1 MGGSMDE
8 SKEIPSAHGA
18 RLGIHQGAIHVFPGE
33 SNTFPGESNTSIGA
47 TPDGRP
53 TFTRPAKEDNVFVG
67 YCANEDQARRGWEA
81 LGSPGEFETYSK
93 ALQRLEANQFIF
105 RDGKNERIEVV
116 IVDAEQLAR
125 LAGRRSL
132 GGAS

>member
-1 MGGSMDE
+1 MGDSMDE

-18 RLGIHQGAIHVFPGE
+18 RLGVHQGAIHVFPGE
-33 SNTFPGESNTSIGA
+33 SNTFIGA

-53 TFTRPAKEDNVFVG
+53 TFIRPAKEDNVFVG

-105 RDGKNERIEVV
+105 RNGKNERIEVV

>member
-18 RLGIHQGAIHVFPGE
+18 HLGVHQGAIHVFPGE
-33 SNTFPGESNTSIGA
+33 SNMLIGV

-53 TFTRPAKEDNVFVG
+53 TFIRPAKEDNVFVG

>member
-18 RLGIHQGAIHVFPGE
+18 RLGVHQGAIHVFPGE
-33 SNTFPGESNTSIGA
+33 SKAFIGE

-53 TFTRPAKEDNVFVG
+53 TFIRPAKEDNVFVG

-105 RDGKNERIEVV
+105 RNGKNERIEVV
-116 IVDAEQLAR
+116 IVDAEQLAH